1 MFKQGFVP
9 LDRLLKPAPNFNRGR
24 RIKIF
29 LNLKK
34 LKKTEASNVIS
45 GISFPPGFFGLYRE
59 KFDILLLGRFS
70 IFSDYRFFLLNT
82 IYECF
87 TMIDVNELRNMS

>member
-45 GISFPPGFFGLYRE
+45 GISFPPGFFELNRE
-59 KFDILLLGRFS
+59 KIRYSTSRPILDLFRLSVAENFS
-70 IFSDYRFFLLNT
+70 F
-82 IYECF
+82 
-87 TMIDVNELRNMS
+87 

>member
-45 GISFPPGFFGLYRE
+45 RISFPPGFFELNRE
-59 KFDILLLGRFS
+59 KIRYSTSGPILDLFRLSVAENVSF
-70 IFSDYRFFLLNT
+70 
-82 IYECF
+82 
-87 TMIDVNELRNMS
+87 

>member
-1 MFKQGFVP
+1 MKEVKDMFKQGFVP
-9 LDRLLKPAPNFNRGR
+9 LDRLLKPVPNFNRGR

-45 GISFPPGFFGLYRE
+45 GISFPPGFFELKRE

-70 IFSDYRFFLLNT
+70 IFSDYR
-82 IYECF
+82 
-87 TMIDVNELRNMS
+87 LRKIFHFKYYLRMLYHD